1 MKIPAKLILSLGI
14 SAAIIAFSAHA
25 KSLEPDATQLKQ
37 ANVLLAKIVNIP
49 SVSGRGQVPAVADYL
64 AKQLIQGGF
73 AADDVKIISMGE
85 TASLTARYR
94 GNGSKKA
101 MLISDH
107 MDVVEAKREDWIR
120 DPFILVEDNGYYFG
134 RGVSDNKFD
143 VAMVIQTL
151 LQLKKEGFMPS
162 RDIILVFSG
171 DEETDMKTTAE
182 LSKLYPDAEFLING
196 DGGGGTLDIKHQPLT
211 YSLQTAEKTYAS
223 FTLSATNP
231 GGHSSRPR
239 NDNAIYQLAD
249 ALKKVQAY
257 QFPVMN
263 SETTREYFD
272 FTGKQ
277 LGGELGKAMQRFAAN
292 PKDAA
297 AIATIAADSDANA
310 TLRTTCVATMLSG
323 GHAEN
328 ALPQRAEATV
338 NCRIFPGVPVEEVQA
353 TLKEAIDDPKLAVSV
368 IGAPFSSAPS
378 LMRDD
383 IQLAVR
389 KAVDANFPGLPI
401 VPEMSTGATDS
412 QYFRAVGIPSYG
424 ASGLYMR
431 NEDGF
436 AHGLNERVPISAVVR
451 GLTHWHVLL
460 TELAK

>member
-1 MKIPAKLILSLGI
+1 MKTSAKLLLCLGLS
-14 SAAIIAFSAHA
+14 ATIIALNAQA
-25 KSLEPDATQLKQ
+25 KSPEPDAAQLKQ
-37 ANVLLAKIVNIP
+37 ANALLAKIVNIP
-49 SVSGRGQVPAVADYL
+49 SVIGRGQVPAVANYL
-64 AKQLIQGGF
+64 AQQLIQGGF
-73 AADDVKIISMGE
+73 AAEDVKVIPMGE

-94 GNGSKKA
+94 GNGSKRA
-101 MLISDH
+101 MLISNH
-107 MDVVEAKREDWIR
+107 MDVVEAKREDWAR
-120 DPFILVEDNGYYFG
+120 DPFSLVEDKDYYFG

-151 LQLKKEGFMPS
+151 LQLKKEGFSPS

-171 DEETDMKTTAE
+171 DEETGMITTAA
-182 LSKLYPDAEFLING
+182 LSKMYPDAEFLING
-196 DGGGGTLDIKHQPLT
+196 DGGGGTLSIDHKPLT

-223 FTLSATNP
+223 FTLVATNP

-257 QFPVMN
+257 QFPVMH

-277 LGGELGKAMQRFAAN
+277 LGGELGAAMQRFSAN
-292 PKDAA
+292 PKDLA

-338 NCRIFPGVPVEEVQA
+338 NCRIFPGVAVDDVQTA
-353 TLKEAIDDPKLAVSV
+353 LKSTIADSKLEINV

-383 IQLAVR
+383 IKLAVR

-424 ASGLYMR
+424 ASSLYMR

-436 AHGLNERVPISAVVR
+436 AHGLNERVPVSATAR

-460 TELAK
+460 SELAK